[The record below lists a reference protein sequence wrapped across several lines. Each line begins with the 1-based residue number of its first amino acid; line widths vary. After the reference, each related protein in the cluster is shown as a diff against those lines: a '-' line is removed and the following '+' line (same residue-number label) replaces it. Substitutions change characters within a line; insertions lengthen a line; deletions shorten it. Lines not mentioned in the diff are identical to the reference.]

1 MELRITNPQESW
13 LTEQILWNNEE
24 LKAAIAEKVKDYKTI
39 AYTEDSLKDMKA
51 DRADL
56 NKLKKAFED
65 ERKRVKKI
73 CMEPYT
79 KFEQQV
85 KEITALIDEP
95 IGLIDSQIREID
107 ERRKAAKREEIEE
120 LFASIGFQ
128 SFVKLDMIWDEK
140 WLNAT
145 VTLPKIEEQMKSRMY
160 QIGTDVVTISK
171 LPEFKFEAME
181 VYRKT
186 LDMNQAIQEGQRLA
200 DIQKR
205 KLEAER
211 MEAERKARE
220 AIGVDELIYYM
231 FSDRHR
237 QKPDPDRRYD
247 RIYIGGDYGQ
257 QNATTFEAFGLDT
270 YRKKFPGLGEY
281 YHSGRESGRQK
292 SPSEYAR
299 DLVEFMD
306 GLHEQYENRIFY
318 IFLDPSAKGLAE
330 EVRRATR
337 TGLDYQVFLRDA
349 ENDVAL
355 GISRVQ
361 KALVFDIMSI
371 SPKQEYAVQE
381 FGTYEYD
388 KKSIEKGK
396 EVPVKE
402 ADHCMDAIRYVVMG
416 AWSNIKHWLPL
427 DIVEDD
433 VNIGDIGSR
442 EVREEDEYL

>member
-1 MELRITNPQESW
+1 MELRITNPQENW

-95 IGLIDSQIREID
+95 IGLIDSQIKEID
-107 ERRKAAKREEIEE
+107 ERRKTVKREEIEE

-211 MEAERKARE
+211 MRRSGKQGKRK
-220 AIGVDELIYYM
+220 
-231 FSDRHR
+231 R
-237 QKPDPDRRYD
+237 QRSSRLQLSRSKNLRRKRKQYPDLYRKLR
-247 RIYIGGDYGQ
+247 Q
-257 QNATTFEAFGLDT
+257 
-270 YRKKFPGLGEY
+270 RKKFQLRKRKNRYSSLTSVYGE
-281 YHSGRESGRQK
+281 
-292 SPSEYAR
+292 
-299 DLVEFMD
+299 
-306 GLHEQYENRIFY
+306 
-318 IFLDPSAKGLAE
+318 
-330 EVRRATR
+330 
-337 TGLDYQVFLRDA
+337 
-349 ENDVAL
+349 
-355 GISRVQ
+355 
-361 KALVFDIMSI
+361 
-371 SPKQEYAVQE
+371 
-381 FGTYEYD
+381 
-388 KKSIEKGK
+388 
-396 EVPVKE
+396 PVNSSW
-402 ADHCMDAIRYVVMG
+402 R
-416 AWSNIKHWLPL
+416 S
-427 DIVEDD
+427 
-433 VNIGDIGSR
+433 VNIC
-442 EVREEDEYL
+442 

>member
-1 MELRITNPQESW
+1 MELRITNPQENW

-51 DRADL
+51 DLADL

-220 AIGVDELIYYM
+220 AEEAAE
-231 FSDRHR
+231 
-237 QKPDPDRRYD
+237 QKEEP
-247 RIYIGGDYGQ
+247 
-257 QNATTFEAFGLDT
+257 A
-270 YRKKFPGLGEY
+270 
-281 YHSGRESGRQK
+281 
-292 SPSEYAR
+292 
-299 DLVEFMD
+299 
-306 GLHEQYENRIFY
+306 
-318 IFLDPSAKGLAE
+318 AE
-330 EVRRATR
+330 
-337 TGLDYQVFLRDA
+337 
-349 ENDVAL
+349 
-355 GISRVQ
+355 
-361 KALVFDIMSI
+361 
-371 SPKQEYAVQE
+371 
-381 FGTYEYD
+381 
-388 KKSIEKGK
+388 
-396 EVPVKE
+396 KE
-402 ADHCMDAIRYVVMG
+402 AASGSVPEEEAVSIPEEEEPVFQLDFRVWGTREQIMALREYMLKNQIRFG
-416 AWSNIKHWLPL
+416 K
-427 DIVEDD
+427 VE
-433 VNIGDIGSR
+433 
-442 EVREEDEYL
+442 

>member
-24 LKAAIAEKVKDYKTI
+24 LKTAIAEKVKDYKTI

-120 LFASIGFQ
+120 LFVSIGFQ

-145 VTLPKIEEQMKSRMY
+145 VTLQKIEEQMKSRMY

-220 AIGVDELIYYM
+220 AEEAAKQQTAAEQKEEPETEKETASGSVPEAPAEETASIPEEEEPVFQLDFRVWGTREQIMALREYM
-231 FSDRHR
+231 L
-237 QKPDPDRRYD
+237 K
-247 RIYIGGDYGQ
+247 
-257 QNATTFEAFGLDT
+257 
-270 YRKKFPGLGEY
+270 
-281 YHSGRESGRQK
+281 
-292 SPSEYAR
+292 
-299 DLVEFMD
+299 
-306 GLHEQYENRIFY
+306 NRI
-318 IFLDPSAKGLAE
+318 
-330 EVRRATR
+330 R
-337 TGLDYQVFLRDA
+337 
-349 ENDVAL
+349 
-355 GISRVQ
+355 
-361 KALVFDIMSI
+361 
-371 SPKQEYAVQE
+371 
-381 FGTYEYD
+381 FG
-388 KKSIEKGK
+388 K
-396 EVPVKE
+396 
-402 ADHCMDAIRYVVMG
+402 
-416 AWSNIKHWLPL
+416 
-427 DIVEDD
+427 VE
-433 VNIGDIGSR
+433 
-442 EVREEDEYL
+442 

>member
-200 DIQKR
+200 EGLPTSRKENWKRNAWRQSGKRGKRKKQRSSRPQLNRRKNWQKR
-205 KLEAER
+205 KKQHPHL
-211 MEAERKARE
+211 
-220 AIGVDELIYYM
+220 
-231 FSDRHR
+231 
-237 QKPDPDRRYD
+237 
-247 RIYIGGDYGQ
+247 
-257 QNATTFEAFGLDT
+257 
-270 YRKKFPGLGEY
+270 YRKLRKRKQFQFRKRKSRYSSWISVYGEPG
-281 YHSGRESGRQK
+281 
-292 SPSEYAR
+292 
-299 DLVEFMD
+299 
-306 GLHEQYENRIFY
+306 
-318 IFLDPSAKGLAE
+318 
-330 EVRRATR
+330 
-337 TGLDYQVFLRDA
+337 
-349 ENDVAL
+349 
-355 GISRVQ
+355 SR
-361 KALVFDIMSI
+361 SWR
-371 SPKQEYAVQE
+371 S
-381 FGTYEYD
+381 
-388 KKSIEKGK
+388 
-396 EVPVKE
+396 
-402 ADHCMDAIRYVVMG
+402 
-416 AWSNIKHWLPL
+416 
-427 DIVEDD
+427 
-433 VNIGDIGSR
+433 VNIWYGIRFDSERWNKIWQ
-442 EVREEDEYL
+442 

>member
-1 MELRITNPQESW
+1 MEVCGKRTETATDTSRDLKKKEERMELRITNPQENW

-95 IGLIDSQIREID
+95 IGLIDSQIKELD

-120 LFASIGFQ
+120 LFLTVGFQ

-220 AIGVDELIYYM
+220 AEEAAKQQTAAE
-231 FSDRHR
+231 
-237 QKPDPDRRYD
+237 QK
-247 RIYIGGDYGQ
+247 
-257 QNATTFEAFGLDT
+257 E
-270 YRKKFPGLGEY
+270 E
-281 YHSGRESGRQK
+281 
-292 SPSEYAR
+292 
-299 DLVEFMD
+299 
-306 GLHEQYENRIFY
+306 
-318 IFLDPSAKGLAE
+318 LAE
-330 EVRRATR
+330 EKETASGSVPEEEAVSIPEEEEPVFQLDFRVWGTR
-337 TGLDYQVFLRDA
+337 EQIMALR
-349 ENDVAL
+349 
-355 GISRVQ
+355 
-361 KALVFDIMSI
+361 
-371 SPKQEYAVQE
+371 EYMLKNQIR
-381 FGTYEYD
+381 FG
-388 KKSIEKGK
+388 K
-396 EVPVKE
+396 
-402 ADHCMDAIRYVVMG
+402 
-416 AWSNIKHWLPL
+416 
-427 DIVEDD
+427 VE
-433 VNIGDIGSR
+433 
-442 EVREEDEYL
+442 

>member
-1 MELRITNPQESW
+1 MEVCGKRTETATDTSRDLKKKEERMELRITNPQENW

-220 AIGVDELIYYM
+220 AEEAAKQQVAAE
-231 FSDRHR
+231 
-237 QKPDPDRRYD
+237 QK
-247 RIYIGGDYGQ
+247 
-257 QNATTFEAFGLDT
+257 E
-270 YRKKFPGLGEY
+270 K
-281 YHSGRESGRQK
+281 
-292 SPSEYAR
+292 
-299 DLVEFMD
+299 
-306 GLHEQYENRIFY
+306 
-318 IFLDPSAKGLAE
+318 LAE
-330 EVRRATR
+330 EKETASGSVPEEEAVSIPEEEEPVFQLDFRVWGTR
-337 TGLDYQVFLRDA
+337 EQIMALR
-349 ENDVAL
+349 
-355 GISRVQ
+355 
-361 KALVFDIMSI
+361 
-371 SPKQEYAVQE
+371 EYMLKNQIR
-381 FGTYEYD
+381 FG
-388 KKSIEKGK
+388 K
-396 EVPVKE
+396 
-402 ADHCMDAIRYVVMG
+402 
-416 AWSNIKHWLPL
+416 
-427 DIVEDD
+427 VE
-433 VNIGDIGSR
+433 
-442 EVREEDEYL
+442 

>member
-1 MELRITNPQESW
+1 MDYGLTNPPGK
-13 LTEQILWNNEE
+13 LATEQILWNNEE

-95 IGLIDSQIREID
+95 IGLIDSQIKELD

-120 LFASIGFQ
+120 LFTSIGFQ

-220 AIGVDELIYYM
+220 AEEAAKQQTAAD
-231 FSDRHR
+231 
-237 QKPDPDRRYD
+237 QKEDSKK
-247 RIYIGGDYGQ
+247 
-257 QNATTFEAFGLDT
+257 ATENAFGSAPEAPAEETASIPEEEELVFQLDFRVWAT
-270 YRKKFPGLGEY
+270 REQIMALREY
-281 YHSGRESGRQK
+281 MLK
-292 SPSEYAR
+292 
-299 DLVEFMD
+299 
-306 GLHEQYENRIFY
+306 NRI
-318 IFLDPSAKGLAE
+318 
-330 EVRRATR
+330 R
-337 TGLDYQVFLRDA
+337 
-349 ENDVAL
+349 
-355 GISRVQ
+355 
-361 KALVFDIMSI
+361 
-371 SPKQEYAVQE
+371 
-381 FGTYEYD
+381 FG
-388 KKSIEKGK
+388 K
-396 EVPVKE
+396 
-402 ADHCMDAIRYVVMG
+402 
-416 AWSNIKHWLPL
+416 
-427 DIVEDD
+427 VE
-433 VNIGDIGSR
+433 
-442 EVREEDEYL
+442 